1 MKSVFSK
8 NLWKFIFVGM
18 LSGILVG
25 FLLQGSNY
33 LFIVPWIALPGN
45 IFLGLL
51 QMIMVPLVLTSVTL
65 GICSQ
70 TEQKDSNQNLAKMTS
85 FALVYFTLTTTVAI
99 TIGVFLT
106 EIIQPGK
113 VLDPAT
119 IQSLNIDYEKATL
132 PTQESISSSSL
143 SNKIPE
149 QILNIL
155 PKNPLQALTQA
166 NMLSIVV
173 FALIL
178 GIALTKMEEAKSKPI
193 RDLFQSIQDFTMI
206 VVDWALKISPFAV
219 FGLMAQA
226 ISKLGL
232 DLLSGLAYYVGTVV
246 SGLILV
252 FLFYSMIC
260 YLFAKVNPI
269 QFFLNCKELLILALS
284 TSSSVSIM
292 PITLETSI
300 FKFKVK
306 KRIAEFIV
314 PLGATINMDGTAI
327 YQGIATIFLAQLYG
341 IDLNFLELVTLVA
354 TVTAASIGTA
364 GTPGVGIV
372 ILSGI
377 LSSFGIPIEGIA
389 VIFGVD
395 RFLDMIRTAVNVSG
409 DVTATVVTNRIFS

>member
-8 NLWKFIFVGM
+8 NLWKFILVGM
-18 LSGILVG
+18 VSGILIG
-25 FLLQGSNY
+25 YLLQDSEF
-33 LFIVPWIALPGN
+33 LFLVPWIALPGN

-51 QMIMVPLVLTSVTL
+51 QMIMVPLVLTSVSL

-70 TEQKDSNQNLAKMTS
+70 SEQSDSNQNLAKMTS
-85 FALVYFTLTTTVAI
+85 FALVYFTLTTAIAI
-99 TIGVFLT
+99 TLGVLLT
-106 EIIQPGK
+106 ELIQPGK
-113 VLDPAT
+113 VLDPT
-119 IQSLNIDYEKATL
+119 TLQTLNLQSNVSNI
-132 PTQESISSSSL
+132 PTSDSLSASSL
-143 SNKIPE
+143 TEKIPD
-149 QILNIL
+149 QILSIL

-178 GIALTKMEEAKSKPI
+178 GIALAKMDSDKSKPI
-193 RDLFQSIQDFTMI
+193 RELFQSIQDFAMI

-232 DLLSGLAYYVGTVV
+232 DLLAGLAYYVGTVV
-246 SGLILV
+246 SGLLSV
-252 FLFYSMIC
+252 FIC
-260 YLFAKVNPI
+260 YSIVCYVIAKVNPI
-269 QFFLNCKELLILALS
+269 QFFINCKELILLALS

-292 PITLETSI
+292 PVTLETSI

-306 KRIAEFIV
+306 QRIAEFIV

-341 IDLNFLELVTLVA
+341 IELNFVELISLVA

-377 LSSFGIPIEGIA
+377 LASFGIPIEGIA

-409 DVTATVVTNRIFS
+409 DVTATVVTNRFFS

>member
-8 NLWKFIFVGM
+8 NLWKFILVGM
-18 LSGILVG
+18 VSGILIG
-25 FLLQGSNY
+25 YLLQDSEF
-33 LFIVPWIALPGN
+33 LFLVPWIALPGN

-51 QMIMVPLVLTSVTL
+51 QMIMVPLVLTSVSL

-70 TEQKDSNQNLAKMTS
+70 SEQSDSNQNLAKMTS
-85 FALVYFTLTTTVAI
+85 FALVYFTLTTAIAI
-99 TIGVFLT
+99 TLGVLLT
-106 EIIQPGK
+106 ELIQPGK
-113 VLDPAT
+113 VLDPT
-119 IQSLNIDYEKATL
+119 TLQTLNLQSNVSNI
-132 PTQESISSSSL
+132 PTSDSLSASSL
-143 SNKIPE
+143 TEKIPD
-149 QILNIL
+149 QILSIL

-178 GIALTKMEEAKSKPI
+178 GIALAKMDSDKSKPI
-193 RDLFQSIQDFTMI
+193 RELFQSIQDFAMI

-226 ISKLGL
+226 ISELGL

-246 SGLILV
+246 SGLLSV
-252 FLFYSMIC
+252 FIC
-260 YLFAKVNPI
+260 YSIVCYVIAKVNPI
-269 QFFLNCKELLILALS
+269 QFFINCKELILLALS

-292 PITLETSI
+292 PVTLETSI

-306 KRIAEFIV
+306 QRIAEFIV

-341 IDLNFLELVTLVA
+341 IELNLVELISLVA

-377 LSSFGIPIEGIA
+377 LASFGIPIEGIA

-409 DVTATVVTNRIFS
+409 DVTATVVTNRFFS

>member
-1 MKSVFSK
+1 
-8 NLWKFIFVGM
+8 
-18 LSGILVG
+18 
-25 FLLQGSNY
+25 
-33 LFIVPWIALPGN
+33 
-45 IFLGLL
+45 
-51 QMIMVPLVLTSVTL
+51 MIMVPLVLTSVSL

-70 TEQKDSNQNLAKMTS
+70 SEQSDSNQNLAKMTS
-85 FALVYFTLTTTVAI
+85 FALVYFTLTTAIAI
-99 TIGVFLT
+99 TLGVLLT
-106 EIIQPGK
+106 ELIQPGK
-113 VLDPAT
+113 VLDPT
-119 IQSLNIDYEKATL
+119 TLQTLNLQSNVSNI
-132 PTQESISSSSL
+132 PTSDSLSASSL
-143 SNKIPE
+143 TEKIPD
-149 QILNIL
+149 QILSIL

-178 GIALTKMEEAKSKPI
+178 GIALAKMDSDKSKPI
-193 RDLFQSIQDFTMI
+193 RELFQSIQDFAMI

-232 DLLSGLAYYVGTVV
+232 DLLAGLAYYVGTVV
-246 SGLILV
+246 SGLLSV
-252 FLFYSMIC
+252 FIC
-260 YLFAKVNPI
+260 YSIVCYVIAKVNPI
-269 QFFLNCKELLILALS
+269 QFFINCKELILLALS

-292 PITLETSI
+292 PVTLETSI

-306 KRIAEFIV
+306 QRIAEFIV

-341 IDLNFLELVTLVA
+341 IELNFVELISLVA

-377 LSSFGIPIEGIA
+377 LASFGIPIEGIA

-409 DVTATVVTNRIFS
+409 DVTATVVTNRFFS

>member
-8 NLWKFIFVGM
+8 NLWIFILVGM
-18 LSGILVG
+18 VSGILIG
-25 FLLQGSNY
+25 YLLQDSEF
-33 LFIVPWIALPGN
+33 LFLVPWIALPGN
-45 IFLGLL
+45 IFLSLL
-51 QMIMVPLVLTSVTL
+51 QMIMVPLVLTSVSL

-70 TEQKDSNQNLAKMTS
+70 SEQSDSNQNLAKMTS
-85 FALVYFTLTTTVAI
+85 FALVYFTLTTAIAI
-99 TIGVFLT
+99 TLGVLLT
-106 EIIQPGK
+106 ELIQPGK
-113 VLDPAT
+113 VLDPT
-119 IQSLNIDYEKATL
+119 TLQTLNLQSNVSNI
-132 PTQESISSSSL
+132 PTSDSLSASSL
-143 SNKIPE
+143 TEKIPD
-149 QILNIL
+149 QILSIL

-178 GIALTKMEEAKSKPI
+178 GIALAKMDSDKSKPI
-193 RDLFQSIQDFTMI
+193 RELFQSIQDFAMI

-232 DLLSGLAYYVGTVV
+232 DLLAGLAYYVGTVF
-246 SGLILV
+246 SGLLSV
-252 FLFYSMIC
+252 FIC
-260 YLFAKVNPI
+260 YSIVCYVIAKVNPI
-269 QFFLNCKELLILALS
+269 QFFINCKELILLALS

-292 PITLETSI
+292 PVTLETSI

-306 KRIAEFIV
+306 QRIAEFIV

-341 IDLNFLELVTLVA
+341 IELNLVELISLVA

-377 LSSFGIPIEGIA
+377 LASFGIPIEGIA

-409 DVTATVVTNRIFS
+409 DVTATVVTNRFFS

>member
-8 NLWKFIFVGM
+8 NLWKLILVGM
-18 LSGILVG
+18 VSGILIG
-25 FLLQGSNY
+25 YLLQDSEF
-33 LFIVPWIALPGN
+33 LFLVPWIALPGN

-51 QMIMVPLVLTSVTL
+51 QMIMVPLVLTSVSL

-70 TEQKDSNQNLAKMTS
+70 SEQSDSNQNLAKMTS
-85 FALVYFTLTTTVAI
+85 FALVYFTLTTAIAI
-99 TIGVFLT
+99 TLGVLLT
-106 EIIQPGK
+106 ELIQPGK
-113 VLDPAT
+113 VLDPT
-119 IQSLNIDYEKATL
+119 TLQTLNLQSNVSNI
-132 PTQESISSSSL
+132 PTSDSLSASSL
-143 SNKIPE
+143 TEKIPD
-149 QILNIL
+149 QILSIL

-178 GIALTKMEEAKSKPI
+178 GIALAKMDSDKSKPI
-193 RDLFQSIQDFTMI
+193 RELFQSIQDFAMI

-246 SGLILV
+246 SGLLSV
-252 FLFYSMIC
+252 FIC
-260 YLFAKVNPI
+260 YSIVCYVIAKVNPI
-269 QFFLNCKELLILALS
+269 QFFINCKELILLAFS

-292 PITLETSI
+292 PVTLETSI

-306 KRIAEFIV
+306 QRIAEFIV

-341 IDLNFLELVTLVA
+341 IELNFVELISLVA

-377 LSSFGIPIEGIA
+377 LASFGIPIEGIA

-409 DVTATVVTNRIFS
+409 DVTATVVTNRFFS

>member
-1 MKSVFSK
+1 
-8 NLWKFIFVGM
+8 
-18 LSGILVG
+18 
-25 FLLQGSNY
+25 
-33 LFIVPWIALPGN
+33 
-45 IFLGLL
+45 
-51 QMIMVPLVLTSVTL
+51 
-65 GICSQ
+65 
-70 TEQKDSNQNLAKMTS
+70 
-85 FALVYFTLTTTVAI
+85 
-99 TIGVFLT
+99 
-106 EIIQPGK
+106 
-113 VLDPAT
+113 
-119 IQSLNIDYEKATL
+119 
-132 PTQESISSSSL
+132 
-143 SNKIPE
+143 
-149 QILNIL
+149 
-155 PKNPLQALTQA
+155 
-166 NMLSIVV
+166 MLSIVV
-173 FALIL
+173 FSLIL
-178 GIALTKMEEAKSKPI
+178 GIALTKMEDAKSKPI

-252 FLFYSMIC
+252 FLFYSMVC

-300 FKFKVK
+300 FKFKVN

-341 IDLNFLELVTLVA
+341 IDLHFLELVSLVA

>member
-8 NLWKFIFVGM
+8 NLWKFILLGM
-18 LSGILVG
+18 VSGIIVG
-25 FLLQGSNY
+25 CLLQGSEF
-33 LFIVPWIALPGN
+33 LFLVPWIALPGN

-51 QMIMVPLVLTSVTL
+51 QMIMVPLVLTSVSL

-70 TEQKDSNQNLAKMTS
+70 SEQSDSNQNLAKMTS
-85 FALVYFTLTTTVAI
+85 FALIYFTLTTAVAI
-99 TIGVFLT
+99 TLGILLT
-106 EIIQPGK
+106 ELIQPGK

-119 IQSLNIDYEKATL
+119 LQTLNLQSNVTNL
-132 PTQESISSSSL
+132 PTSVSSSASSL
-143 SNKIPE
+143 TEKIPD
-149 QILNIL
+149 QILGIL

-178 GIALTKMEEAKSKPI
+178 GIALAKMDSDKSKPI
-193 RDLFQSIQDFTMI
+193 RDLFQSIQDFAMI

-232 DLLSGLAYYVGTVV
+232 ELLAGLAYYVGTVV
-246 SGLILV
+246 SGLLTV
-252 FLFYSMIC
+252 FIFYSIIC
-260 YLFAKVNPI
+260 YTIVRINPV
-269 QFFLNCKELLILALS
+269 QFFKNCKELILLALS

-292 PITLETSI
+292 PVTLETAI
-300 FKFKVK
+300 FKFKVQQ
-306 KRIAEFIV
+306 RIAELIV

-341 IDLNFLELVTLVA
+341 IELNFVDLISLVA

-377 LSSFGIPIEGIA
+377 LASFGIPIEGIA

-409 DVTATVVTNRIFS
+409 DVTATVVTNRFFS

>member
-8 NLWKFIFVGM
+8 NLWKFILVGM
-18 LSGILVG
+18 VSGILIG
-25 FLLQGSNY
+25 YLLQDSEF
-33 LFIVPWIALPGN
+33 LFLVPWIALPGN

-51 QMIMVPLVLTSVTL
+51 QMIMVPLVLTSVSL

-70 TEQKDSNQNLAKMTS
+70 SEQSDSNQNLGKMTS
-85 FALVYFTLTTTVAI
+85 FALVYFTLTTAIAI
-99 TIGVFLT
+99 TLGVLLT
-106 EIIQPGK
+106 ELIQPGK
-113 VLDPAT
+113 VLDPT
-119 IQSLNIDYEKATL
+119 TLQTLNLQSNVSNI
-132 PTQESISSSSL
+132 PTSDSLSASSL
-143 SNKIPE
+143 TEKIPD
-149 QILNIL
+149 QILSIL

-178 GIALTKMEEAKSKPI
+178 GIALAKMDSDKSKPI
-193 RDLFQSIQDFTMI
+193 RELFQSIQDFAMI

-246 SGLILV
+246 SGLLSV
-252 FLFYSMIC
+252 FIC
-260 YLFAKVNPI
+260 YSIVCYVIAKVNPI
-269 QFFLNCKELLILALS
+269 QFFINCKELILLALS

-292 PITLETSI
+292 PVTLETSI

-306 KRIAEFIV
+306 QRIAEFIV

-341 IDLNFLELVTLVA
+341 IELNLVELISLVA

-377 LSSFGIPIEGIA
+377 LASFGIPIEGIA

-409 DVTATVVTNRIFS
+409 DVTATVVTNRFFS

>member
-99 TIGVFLT
+99 TLGVFLT

-132 PTQESISSSSL
+132 STQESISSSSL

-173 FALIL
+173 FSLIL
-178 GIALTKMEEAKSKPI
+178 GIALTKMEDAKSKPI

-252 FLFYSMIC
+252 FLFYSMVC

-300 FKFKVK
+300 FKFKVN

-341 IDLNFLELVTLVA
+341 IDLHFLELVSLVA

>member
-25 FLLQGSNY
+25 FHLQGSNY

-99 TIGVFLT
+99 TLGVFLT

-132 PTQESISSSSL
+132 STQESISSSSL

-178 GIALTKMEEAKSKPI
+178 GIALTKMEDAKSKPI

-232 DLLSGLAYYVGTVV
+232 DLLSGLVYYVGTVV

-252 FLFYSMIC
+252 FLFYSMVC

-300 FKFKVK
+300 FKFKVN

-341 IDLNFLELVTLVA
+341 IDLHFLELVSLVA

>member
-99 TIGVFLT
+99 TLGVFLT

-132 PTQESISSSSL
+132 STQESISSSSL

-178 GIALTKMEEAKSKPI
+178 GIALTKMEDAKSKPI

-252 FLFYSMIC
+252 FLFYSMVC

-300 FKFKVK
+300 FKFKVN

-341 IDLNFLELVTLVA
+341 IDLNFLELVSLVA

>member
-8 NLWKFIFVGM
+8 NLWKLILVGM
-18 LSGILVG
+18 VSGILIG
-25 FLLQGSNY
+25 YLLQDSEF
-33 LFIVPWIALPGN
+33 LFLVPWIALPGN

-51 QMIMVPLVLTSVTL
+51 QMIMVPLVLTSVSL

-70 TEQKDSNQNLAKMTS
+70 SEQSDSNQNLAKMTS
-85 FALVYFTLTTTVAI
+85 FALVYFTLTTAIAI
-99 TIGVFLT
+99 TLGVLLT
-106 EIIQPGK
+106 ELIQPGK
-113 VLDPAT
+113 VLDPT
-119 IQSLNIDYEKATL
+119 TLQTLNLQSNVSNI
-132 PTQESISSSSL
+132 PTSDSLSASSL
-143 SNKIPE
+143 TEKIPD
-149 QILNIL
+149 QILSIL

-178 GIALTKMEEAKSKPI
+178 GIALAKMDSDKSKPI
-193 RDLFQSIQDFTMI
+193 RELFQSIQDFAMI

-246 SGLILV
+246 SGLLSV
-252 FLFYSMIC
+252 FIC
-260 YLFAKVNPI
+260 YSIVCYVIAKVNPI
-269 QFFLNCKELLILALS
+269 QFFINCKELILLALS

-292 PITLETSI
+292 PVTLETSI

-306 KRIAEFIV
+306 QRIAEFIV

-341 IDLNFLELVTLVA
+341 IELNLVELISLVA

-377 LSSFGIPIEGIA
+377 LASFGIPIEGIA

-409 DVTATVVTNRIFS
+409 DVTATVVTNRFFS

>member
-8 NLWKFIFVGM
+8 NLWKFILVGM
-18 LSGILVG
+18 VSGILIG
-25 FLLQGSNY
+25 YLLQDSEF
-33 LFIVPWIALPGN
+33 LFLVPWIALPGN

-51 QMIMVPLVLTSVTL
+51 QMIMVPLVLTSVSL

-70 TEQKDSNQNLAKMTS
+70 SEQSDSNQNLAKMTS
-85 FALVYFTLTTTVAI
+85 FALVYFTLTTAIAI
-99 TIGVFLT
+99 TLGVLLT
-106 EIIQPGK
+106 ELIQPGK
-113 VLDPAT
+113 VLDPT
-119 IQSLNIDYEKATL
+119 TLQTLNLQSNVSNI
-132 PTQESISSSSL
+132 PTSDSLSASSL
-143 SNKIPE
+143 TEKIPD
-149 QILNIL
+149 QILSIL

-178 GIALTKMEEAKSKPI
+178 GIALAKMDSDKSKPI
-193 RDLFQSIQDFTMI
+193 RELFQSIQDFAMI

-226 ISKLGL
+226 ISELGL

-246 SGLILV
+246 SGLLSV
-252 FLFYSMIC
+252 FIC
-260 YLFAKVNPI
+260 YSIVCYVIAKVNPI
-269 QFFLNCKELLILALS
+269 QFFINCKELILLALS

-292 PITLETSI
+292 PVTLETSI

-306 KRIAEFIV
+306 QRIAEFIV

-341 IDLNFLELVTLVA
+341 IELNFVELISLVA

-377 LSSFGIPIEGIA
+377 LASFGIPIEGIA

-409 DVTATVVTNRIFS
+409 DVTATVVTNRFFS

>member
-1 MKSVFSK
+1 MKSIFSK
-8 NLWKFIFVGM
+8 NLWKFILVGM
-18 LSGILVG
+18 VSGILIG
-25 FLLQGSNY
+25 YLLQDSEF
-33 LFIVPWIALPGN
+33 LFLVPWIALPGN

-51 QMIMVPLVLTSVTL
+51 QMIMVPLVLTSVSL

-70 TEQKDSNQNLAKMTS
+70 SEQSDSNQNLAKMTS
-85 FALVYFTLTTTVAI
+85 FALVYFTLTTAIAI
-99 TIGVFLT
+99 TLGVLLT
-106 EIIQPGK
+106 ELIQPGK
-113 VLDPAT
+113 VLDPT
-119 IQSLNIDYEKATL
+119 TLQTLNLQSNVSNI
-132 PTQESISSSSL
+132 PTSDSLSASSL
-143 SNKIPE
+143 TEKIPD
-149 QILNIL
+149 QILSIL

-178 GIALTKMEEAKSKPI
+178 GIALAKMDSDKSKPI
-193 RDLFQSIQDFTMI
+193 RELFQSIQDFAMI

-246 SGLILV
+246 SGLLSV
-252 FLFYSMIC
+252 FIC
-260 YLFAKVNPI
+260 YSIVCYVIAKVNPI
-269 QFFLNCKELLILALS
+269 QFFINCKELILLALS

-292 PITLETSI
+292 PVTLETSI

-306 KRIAEFIV
+306 QRIAEFIV

-341 IDLNFLELVTLVA
+341 IELNLVELISLVA

-377 LSSFGIPIEGIA
+377 LASFGIPIEGIA

-409 DVTATVVTNRIFS
+409 DVTATVVTNRFFS

>member
-25 FLLQGSNY
+25 FHLQGSNY

-99 TIGVFLT
+99 TLGVFLT

-132 PTQESISSSSL
+132 STQESISSSSL

-178 GIALTKMEEAKSKPI
+178 GIALTKMEDAKSKPI

-252 FLFYSMIC
+252 FLFYSMVC

-300 FKFKVK
+300 FKFKVN

-341 IDLNFLELVTLVA
+341 IDLHFLELVSLVA

>member
-8 NLWKFIFVGM
+8 NLWKFILLGM
-18 LSGILVG
+18 ISGIIVG
-25 FLLQGSNY
+25 FLLQGSEF
-33 LFIVPWIALPGN
+33 LFLVPWIALPGN

-51 QMIMVPLVLTSVTL
+51 QMIMVPLVLTSVSL

-70 TEQKDSNQNLAKMTS
+70 SEQSDSNQNLAKMTS
-85 FALVYFTLTTTVAI
+85 FALVYFTLTTAIAI
-99 TIGVFLT
+99 TLGVLLT
-106 EIIQPGK
+106 ELIQPGK

-119 IQSLNIDYEKATL
+119 LQTLNLQSNVTNL
-132 PTQESISSSSL
+132 PTSDSL
-143 SNKIPE
+143 STTSLTEKIPN
-149 QILNIL
+149 QILSIL

-178 GIALTKMEEAKSKPI
+178 GIALAKMDSDKSKPI
-193 RDLFQSIQDFTMI
+193 RDLFQSIQDFAMI

-232 DLLSGLAYYVGTVV
+232 ELLAGLAYYVGTVV
-246 SGLILV
+246 SGLFTV
-252 FLFYSMIC
+252 FLFYSIVC
-260 YLFAKVNPI
+260 YVIARVNPI
-269 QFFLNCKELLILALS
+269 QFFINCKELILLALS

-292 PITLETSI
+292 PVTLETSI

-306 KRIAEFIV
+306 QRIAEFIV

-341 IDLNFLELVTLVA
+341 IELNFVELISLVA

-377 LSSFGIPIEGIA
+377 LASFGIPIEGIA

-409 DVTATVVTNRIFS
+409 DVTATVVTNRFFS

>member
-8 NLWKFIFVGM
+8 NLWKFILVGM
-18 LSGILVG
+18 VSGILIG
-25 FLLQGSNY
+25 YLLQDSEF
-33 LFIVPWIALPGN
+33 LFLVPWIALPGN

-51 QMIMVPLVLTSVTL
+51 QMIMVPLVLTSVSL

-70 TEQKDSNQNLAKMTS
+70 SEQSDSNQNLAKMTS
-85 FALVYFTLTTTVAI
+85 FALVYFTLTTAIAI
-99 TIGVFLT
+99 TLGVLLT
-106 EIIQPGK
+106 ELIQPGK
-113 VLDPAT
+113 VLDPT
-119 IQSLNIDYEKATL
+119 TLQTLNLQSNVSNI
-132 PTQESISSSSL
+132 PTSDSLSASSL
-143 SNKIPE
+143 TEKIPD
-149 QILNIL
+149 QILSIL

-178 GIALTKMEEAKSKPI
+178 GIALAKMDSDKSKPI
-193 RDLFQSIQDFTMI
+193 RELFQSIQDFAMI

-232 DLLSGLAYYVGTVV
+232 DLLAGLAYYVGTVV
-246 SGLILV
+246 SGLLSV
-252 FLFYSMIC
+252 FIC
-260 YLFAKVNPI
+260 YSIVCYVIAKVNPI
-269 QFFLNCKELLILALS
+269 QFFINCKELILLALS

-292 PITLETSI
+292 PVTLETSI

-306 KRIAEFIV
+306 QRIAEFIV

-341 IDLNFLELVTLVA
+341 IELNLVELISLVA

-377 LSSFGIPIEGIA
+377 LASFGIPIEGIA

-409 DVTATVVTNRIFS
+409 DVTATVVTNRFFS

>member
-8 NLWKFIFVGM
+8 NLWKFILVGM
-18 LSGILVG
+18 VSGILIG
-25 FLLQGSNY
+25 YLLQDSEF
-33 LFIVPWIALPGN
+33 LFLVPWIALPGN

-51 QMIMVPLVLTSVTL
+51 QMIMVPLVLTSVSL

-70 TEQKDSNQNLAKMTS
+70 SEQSDSNQNLAKMTS
-85 FALVYFTLTTTVAI
+85 FALVYFTLTTAIAI
-99 TIGVFLT
+99 TLGVLLT
-106 EIIQPGK
+106 ELIQPGK
-113 VLDPAT
+113 VLDPT
-119 IQSLNIDYEKATL
+119 TLQTLNLQSNVSNI
-132 PTQESISSSSL
+132 PTSDSLSASSL
-143 SNKIPE
+143 TEKIPD
-149 QILNIL
+149 QILSIL

-178 GIALTKMEEAKSKPI
+178 GIALAKMDSDKSKPI
-193 RDLFQSIQDFTMI
+193 RELFQSIQDFAMI

-246 SGLILV
+246 SGLLSV
-252 FLFYSMIC
+252 FIC
-260 YLFAKVNPI
+260 YSIVCYVIAKVNPI
-269 QFFLNCKELLILALS
+269 QFFINCKELILLALS

-292 PITLETSI
+292 PVTLETSI

-306 KRIAEFIV
+306 QRIAEFIV

-341 IDLNFLELVTLVA
+341 IELNFVELISLVA

-377 LSSFGIPIEGIA
+377 LASFGIPIEGIA

-409 DVTATVVTNRIFS
+409 DVTATVVTNRFFS

>member
-1 MKSVFSK
+1 MV
-8 NLWKFIFVGM
+8 
-18 LSGILVG
+18 SGILIG
-25 FLLQGSNY
+25 YLLQDSEF
-33 LFIVPWIALPGN
+33 LFLVPWIALPGN

-51 QMIMVPLVLTSVTL
+51 QMIMVPLVLTSVSL

-70 TEQKDSNQNLAKMTS
+70 SEQSDSNQNLAKMTS
-85 FALVYFTLTTTVAI
+85 FALVYFTLTTAIAI
-99 TIGVFLT
+99 TLGVLLT
-106 EIIQPGK
+106 ELIQPGK
-113 VLDPAT
+113 VLDPT
-119 IQSLNIDYEKATL
+119 TLQTLNLQSNVSNI
-132 PTQESISSSSL
+132 PTSDSLSASSL
-143 SNKIPE
+143 TEKIPD
-149 QILNIL
+149 QILSIL

-178 GIALTKMEEAKSKPI
+178 GIALAKMDSDKSKPI
-193 RDLFQSIQDFTMI
+193 RELFQSIQDFAMI

-246 SGLILV
+246 SGLLSV
-252 FLFYSMIC
+252 FIC
-260 YLFAKVNPI
+260 YSIVCYVIAKVNPI
-269 QFFLNCKELLILALS
+269 QFFINCKELILLALS

-292 PITLETSI
+292 PVTLETSI

-306 KRIAEFIV
+306 QRIAEFIV

-341 IDLNFLELVTLVA
+341 IELNLVELISLVA

-377 LSSFGIPIEGIA
+377 LASFGIPIEGIA

-409 DVTATVVTNRIFS
+409 DVTATVVTNRFFS

>member
-8 NLWKFIFVGM
+8 NLWKFILVGM
-18 LSGILVG
+18 VSGILIG
-25 FLLQGSNY
+25 YLLQDSEF
-33 LFIVPWIALPGN
+33 LFLVPWIALPGN

-51 QMIMVPLVLTSVTL
+51 QMIMVPLVLTSVSL

-70 TEQKDSNQNLAKMTS
+70 SEQSDSNQNLAKMTS
-85 FALVYFTLTTTVAI
+85 FALVYFTLTTAIAI
-99 TIGVFLT
+99 TLGVLLT
-106 EIIQPGK
+106 ELIQPGK
-113 VLDPAT
+113 VLDPT
-119 IQSLNIDYEKATL
+119 TLQTLNLQSNVSNI
-132 PTQESISSSSL
+132 PTSDSLSASSL
-143 SNKIPE
+143 TENIPD
-149 QILNIL
+149 QILSIL

-178 GIALTKMEEAKSKPI
+178 GIALAKMDSDKSKPI
-193 RDLFQSIQDFTMI
+193 RELFQSIQDFAMI

-232 DLLSGLAYYVGTVV
+232 DLLAGLAYYVGTVV
-246 SGLILV
+246 SGLLSV
-252 FLFYSMIC
+252 FIC
-260 YLFAKVNPI
+260 YSIVCYVIAKVNPI
-269 QFFLNCKELLILALS
+269 QFFINCKELILLALS

-292 PITLETSI
+292 PVTLETSI

-306 KRIAEFIV
+306 QRIAEFIV

-341 IDLNFLELVTLVA
+341 IELNLVELISLVA

-377 LSSFGIPIEGIA
+377 LASFGIPIEGIA

-409 DVTATVVTNRIFS
+409 DVTATVVTNRFFS

>member
-8 NLWKFIFVGM
+8 NLWKFILVGM
-18 LSGILVG
+18 VSGILIG
-25 FLLQGSNY
+25 YLLQDSEF
-33 LFIVPWIALPGN
+33 LFLVPWIALPGN

-51 QMIMVPLVLTSVTL
+51 QMIMVPLVLTSVSL

-70 TEQKDSNQNLAKMTS
+70 SEQSDSNQNLAKMTS
-85 FALVYFTLTTTVAI
+85 FALVYFTLTTAIAI
-99 TIGVFLT
+99 TLGVLLT
-106 EIIQPGK
+106 ELIQPGK
-113 VLDPAT
+113 VLDPT
-119 IQSLNIDYEKATL
+119 TLQTLNLQSNVSNI
-132 PTQESISSSSL
+132 PTSDSLSASSL
-143 SNKIPE
+143 TEKIPD
-149 QILNIL
+149 QILSIL

-178 GIALTKMEEAKSKPI
+178 GIALAKMDSDKSKPI
-193 RDLFQSIQDFTMI
+193 RELFQSIQDFAMI

-246 SGLILV
+246 SGLLSV
-252 FLFYSMIC
+252 FIC
-260 YLFAKVNPI
+260 YSIVCYVIAKVNPI
-269 QFFLNCKELLILALS
+269 QFFINCKELILLALS

-292 PITLETSI
+292 PVTLETSI

-306 KRIAEFIV
+306 QRIAEFIV

-341 IDLNFLELVTLVA
+341 IELNLVELISLVA

-377 LSSFGIPIEGIA
+377 LASFGIPIEGIA

-409 DVTATVVTNRIFS
+409 DVTATVVTNRFFS